1 MLNGQNVESSYNWSK
16 RVKKYHFKE
25 KDVMFFKLLSYFDII
40 FRCLEENKT
49 FMKSKS
55 LALSF
60 ALSLLFCN
68 TEGEQNRL
76 I

>member
-1 MLNGQNVESSYNWSK
+1 
-16 RVKKYHFKE
+16 
-25 KDVMFFKLLSYFDII
+25 MFFKLLSYFDII
-40 FRCLEENKT
+40 FRFLEANKT

>member
-1 MLNGQNVESSYNWSK
+1 
-16 RVKKYHFKE
+16 
-25 KDVMFFKLLSYFDII
+25 MFFKLLSYFDII
-40 FRCLEENKT
+40 FRCLEANKT